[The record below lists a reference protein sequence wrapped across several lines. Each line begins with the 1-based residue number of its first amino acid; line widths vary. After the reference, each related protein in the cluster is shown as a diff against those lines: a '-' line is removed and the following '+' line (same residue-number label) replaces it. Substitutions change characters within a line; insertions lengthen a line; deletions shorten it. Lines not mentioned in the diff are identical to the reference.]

1 VELCRSVQDFIA
13 NDVEPADLLL
23 QRAMPLMERRVNTM
37 QANVMGSL
45 NRIGQ
50 RLDALTSQISDLTS
64 GKVYLRFAGDS
75 SNEQRCTEVPSG
87 ELSTSPSNSTN
98 GLATASSSRNRASTT
113 PVYKMSRAVKT
124 LPDLWREWHTGLPG
138 GYAIIELEEIS
149 TVNAPSWRADD
160 GQFFYR
166 RNRIINCI
174 KDYAEEYSVTEET
187 ALNIPEQ
194 YGFSREGTKW
204 KGFRLIGQKHW
215 TLKKFKKKFQQLQ
228 KDPRILYK
236 KTITYHKRTFEKHLS
251 ACSQGD
257 KLSVKKPCR

>member
-45 NRIGQ
+45 NRIEQ

-64 GKVYLRFAGDS
+64 GKVYLRFANDS
-75 SNEQRCTEVPSG
+75 SNEQRCTDVPSG
-87 ELSTSPSNSTN
+87 ELNTSPSNATN
-98 GLATASSSRNRASTT
+98 GQATASSSRNQASTT

-138 GYAIIELEEIS
+138 GYSIIELEEIS

-166 RNRIINCI
+166 RNRTINCI
-174 KDYAEEYSVTEET
+174 KDYAEEHSVTEET
-187 ALNIPEQ
+187 ALNIAEQ
-194 YGFSREGTKW
+194 YRLSRGGPNGKSLDSLGKNTK
-204 KGFRLIGQKHW
+204 KEVFPPAQ
-215 TLKKFKKKFQQLQ
+215 
-228 KDPRILYK
+228 
-236 KTITYHKRTFEKHLS
+236 
-251 ACSQGD
+251 
-257 KLSVKKPCR
+257 